1 MMVKDIL
8 HISLCH
14 GVQKKKDISTLP
26 GGQKY
31 MCAEIHVLFKST
43 FLSAEAILKPCIEA
57 RKKVYLLSICQH
69 VDMVICNGSLLWFE
83 RTSATPSMHFAHQ
96 KNEKNNSE
104 QKHSVK

>member
-1 MMVKDIL
+1 
-8 HISLCH
+8 
-14 GVQKKKDISTLP
+14 
-26 GGQKY
+26 

-96 KNEKNNSE
+96 
-104 QKHSVK
+104 QKMRKTTVNRNIL

>member
-69 VDMVICNGSLLWFE
+69 RHGDLQWFITLVRENICNPIHAFRAPKKMRKTTVNRNIL
-83 RTSATPSMHFAHQ
+83 
-96 KNEKNNSE
+96 
-104 QKHSVK
+104 